1 MSARFW
7 SRLALSVLA
16 ALVFRVALGAK
27 LAIAGVQPDLLAA
40 VLFSVTLARGPVF
53 GIIAGFVLGLLVD
66 IDRPAGLGL
75 TSLAWCT
82 MAYVTARISDA
93 VEASDPIVASALLML
108 VVLIA
113 ETIRA
118 VVISLGDPAG
128 VGLIWVRWALPT
140 AVYTGIAAPLIAGA
154 ARRIFGWS
162 RWFGGRT

>member
-1 MSARFW
+1 MCSPTSWRPF
-7 SRLALSVLA
+7 
-16 ALVFRVALGAK
+16 VFSL
-27 LAIAGVQPDLLAA
+27 
-40 VLFSVTLARGPVF
+40 TLARGPVF

-93 VEASDPIVASALLML
+93 VEASDPIVASASTH
-108 VVLIA
+108 A
-113 ETIRA
+113 RRA
-118 VVISLGDPAG
+118 HRRDDPGGVISVGEPAG

-140 AVYTGIAAPLIAGA
+140 AVYTGIAAPLIAGG
-154 ARRIFGWS
+154 ARRLFGRT